1 MVPANSP
8 RDRGGRRCTRSGFSR
23 DPAIARG
30 PLADQG
36 GRICRY
42 LPGRC
47 PSNYGPG
54 AENFVSPQNSECRTR
69 RRRVLKAAL
78 GLAIAVP
85 AGKIPGA
92 PNRWLDLRPRISIRR
107 ETLKSF
113 WETIPFEARF
123 ERKPGVNSVL
133 DGVLLQTGPG
143 ESGVKA
149 FCTVCPH
156 EICTVRLE
164 RDAGGHNPLF
174 VCPCHQSTFDPLADG
189 AVTSGPAHRGLY
201 RFSLSTSAK
210 TIDVVGVEASVVA
223 LFNQEVT

>member
-1 MVPANSP
+1 M
-8 RDRGGRRCTRSGFSR
+8 
-23 DPAIARG
+23 
-30 PLADQG
+30 
-36 GRICRY
+36 
-42 LPGRC
+42 
-47 PSNYGPG
+47 
-54 AENFVSPQNSECRTR
+54 SPQNAESRTR

-78 GLAIAVP
+78 GLVVAVP

-133 DGVLLQTGPG
+133 DGVLLKTG
-143 ESGVKA
+143 SGATDVIA
-149 FCTVCPH
+149 FCTLCPH

-164 RDAGGHNPLF
+164 RNAGWSNPLF

-189 AVTSGPAHRGLY
+189 AVTNGPAHRGLY
-201 RFSLSTSAK
+201 RFSLSSSEK
-210 TIDVVGVEASVVA
+210 TIDVVAVESGVVA
-223 LFNQEVT
+223 LFTREVT